1 MMAHGFSRRANKLMC
16 KRHPEHNS
24 LFSGPRRWLGTLF
37 LYNSPA
43 RRQKD
48 RSSGVAFGCTSARGL
63 AVLIPVFTSRSR
75 LLLFAPH
82 PDDESLAC
90 SILLQRAVRAGAAVR
105 VAYATDGDDNPWP
118 QRVLERKWRLNAT
131 DRRRWGRLR
140 RTEALAALRVLG
152 VNGFAARF
160 LGLPDQKLTAMLM
173 CNCQSALK
181 HLSGIIAHWKPTDLL
196 MPSISDTHPDH
207 SALAVML
214 RLVLS
219 ESFLDPMATGQM
231 TAWSYVVHGRSPA
244 FFDRSGS
251 ICQSQREAAI
261 KLRAIRCHTTQ
272 LKLSRKRFLAY
283 ASRPERLVKLGARDE
298 TIADGSI
305 ASVFR
310 LRRSLRV
317 ALRLSPKAM
326 RVSEPALFVLGRGE
340 AGALRCV
347 TMRVPA
353 RSSRVE
359 IRDSASLDDVA
370 GARYYGNA
378 FAGQLT
384 IPLSIFSSVSAIFV
398 KLERRSW
405 FFDEAG
411 WLDIPPAKLQPIP
424 EPQRDEIEAGVVTIR

>member
-1 MMAHGFSRRANKLMC
+1 MLV
-16 KRHPEHNS
+16 
-24 LFSGPRRWLGTLF
+24 
-37 LYNSPA
+37 PA
-43 RRQKD
+43 
-48 RSSGVAFGCTSARGL
+48 
-63 AVLIPVFTSRSR
+63 FTSRSR

-90 SILLQRAVRAGAAVR
+90 SILLQRAVCAGAAVR
-105 VAYATDGDDNPWP
+105 VAYITDGDDNPWP
-118 QRVLERKWRLNAT
+118 QRVLERKWRLNVT

-152 VNGFAARF
+152 VNGSAARF
-160 LGLPDQKLTAMLM
+160 LALPDQKLTAMLM
-173 CNCQSALK
+173 SGSESLREPRSVEDCQSVLERFAA
-181 HLSGIIAHWKPTDLL
+181 IIADWGPTDLL
-196 MPSISDTHPDH
+196 VPSISDTHPDH

-214 RLVLS
+214 RLVLN
-219 ESFLDPMATGQM
+219 ESFSDSMATGQIA
-231 TAWSYVVHGRSPA
+231 AWSYVVHGRSPA
-244 FFDRSGS
+244 FFDHAAT
-251 ICQSQREAAI
+251 ICQSHREAAS
-261 KLRAIRCHTTQ
+261 KLRAIRCHKTQ

-283 ASRPERLVKLGARDE
+283 AGRPERVVKLGARDE

-305 ASVFR
+305 TSVFR
-310 LRRSLRV
+310 LPHSLRV

-326 RVSEPALFVLGRGE
+326 RVSEPALFVLGRHE

-347 TMRVPA
+347 TMRVPT

-359 IRDSASLDDVA
+359 MLDSASLDDVA

-384 IPLSIFSSVSAIFV
+384 IPVSIFSSTSAIFV

-411 WLDIPPAKLQPIP
+411 WLEIPPAKSRPIP
-424 EPQRDEIEAGVVTIR
+424 EPQRDEVEAGLVTIR

>member
-1 MMAHGFSRRANKLMC
+1 
-16 KRHPEHNS
+16 
-24 LFSGPRRWLGTLF
+24 
-37 LYNSPA
+37 
-43 RRQKD
+43 
-48 RSSGVAFGCTSARGL
+48 
-63 AVLIPVFTSRSR
+63 
-75 LLLFAPH
+75 
-82 PDDESLAC
+82 
-90 SILLQRAVRAGAAVR
+90 
-105 VAYATDGDDNPWP
+105 
-118 QRVLERKWRLNAT
+118 
-131 DRRRWGRLR
+131 
-140 RTEALAALRVLG
+140 
-152 VNGFAARF
+152 
-160 LGLPDQKLTAMLM
+160 
-173 CNCQSALK
+173 
-181 HLSGIIAHWKPTDLL
+181 
-196 MPSISDTHPDH
+196 
-207 SALAVML
+207 
-214 RLVLS
+214 
-219 ESFLDPMATGQM
+219 M

-359 IRDSASLDDVA
+359 IRDSASLDHVA

-424 EPQRDEIEAGVVTIR
+424 EPQRDEVEANLVTVP